1 MNVSAAAS
9 SYYTK
14 LVLYHSRIRQKLF
27 SSDGN
32 NFSCERKILPLEER
46 VHRNSHT
53 TISILTNVINK
64 NSSELNKN
72 PSRELSLMKAF
83 MKVGGGG
90 CDTQTRLLI
99 AKNHYNVAE
108 WDCPNEVQK
117 QREDFTI

>member
-1 MNVSAAAS
+1 MS
-9 SYYTK
+9 S
-14 LVLYHSRIRQKLF
+14 QKF
-27 SSDGN
+27 SHCY
-32 NFSCERKILPLEER
+32 F
-46 VHRNSHT
+46 
-53 TISILTNVINK
+53 SILTNVINK

-90 CDTQTRLLI
+90 CGTQITLLI

-117 QREDFTI
+117 QRVDFTI

>member
-1 MNVSAAAS
+1 MS
-9 SYYTK
+9 S
-14 LVLYHSRIRQKLF
+14 QKF
-27 SSDGN
+27 SHCY
-32 NFSCERKILPLEER
+32 F
-46 VHRNSHT
+46 
-53 TISILTNVINK
+53 SILTSLINK

-72 PSRELSLMKAF
+72 PSRELSLMKGF

-90 CDTQTRLLI
+90 CDTQTTLI